1 MNDFWRSVLKQRGFT
16 VILVLL
22 CAAVVLACV
31 GNILDVLARRSERAT
46 SAPVRVVP
54 ARERHKAEREA
65 ERMREGI
72 ERIAD
77 EMERARVQRLLEGR

>member
-1 MNDFWRSVLKQRGFT
+1 MNDKPKNWLHSFVMVWLMV
-16 VILVLL
+16 VVLL
-22 CAAVVLACV
+22 AAVVLLVVAFKV
-31 GNILDVLARRSERAT
+31 
-46 SAPVRVVP
+46 SASDKPSVPARVVP